1 MIKLPF
7 SRRTTVLIL
16 LLLLS
21 VMVRLYYVNLW
32 QRVPTSDPYHFA
44 GWANGIASSSHLD
57 FPGSDDSAYGQYPD
71 GYPMYLHI
79 ISSTTGIDT
88 ITLTEWIPLIIG
100 SLCVLPVYLV
110 FGNITKNHLAIATG
124 CAIVVFSFAFLK
136 YSTVSIPNMLGLYL
150 FAFAFWLSIQAGI
163 DRKRFVAIL
172 ILTTPVL
179 VKIHYLS
186 LVCVGVVVAI
196 VLSRR
201 MMIAAS
207 GGLGTIDMRKLAFLL
222 LVALV
227 AGVVLW
233 TAAYRIM
240 LGVYGID
247 ITRQPPPR
255 LSQSLRFVGY
265 PLVFGLLQTI
275 SLPIGFIALAGFYYH
290 GSFRRN
296 GRKLTMDPV
305 LLFIVWLVFFVFALG
320 FLQVEY
326 YPFRFNCFLM
336 LPFGMISLLG
346 LLFVK
351 DLLKSRSSTA
361 VLGSLVLPT
370 AIVLALL
377 QPLVVSIIP
386 VGGEPFLPWKQEYG
400 EAENLAMSTWMQ
412 ESLLSIREDQLKEFP
427 RHQMIMAD
435 WVRSRA
441 LRAYG
446 SEDVHLHWWY
456 FQGWYDLEREPFA
469 FRSLDAYGGDIDKAL
484 EILGRLNIRHAYGG
498 TGKWVYYYKYIYTS
512 GWLAEIMWDDF
523 GVVADFEKF
532 DIYNGSKA
540 YRYYP
545 TDFWG
550 DEDEVVSRDEPK
562 SLTTHWDYPV
572 KPFDKLYAC
581 D

>member
-1 MIKLPF
+1 
-7 SRRTTVLIL
+7 
-16 LLLLS
+16 
-21 VMVRLYYVNLW
+21 
-32 QRVPTSDPYHFA
+32 
-44 GWANGIASSSHLD
+44 
-57 FPGSDDSAYGQYPD
+57 
-71 GYPMYLHI
+71 MYLHM

-100 SLCVLPVYLV
+100 SLCVLPVFLV
-110 FGNITKNHLAIATG
+110 FRNITKNTLAIATG

-150 FAFAFWLSIQAGI
+150 FVFAFWLSIKVGI
-163 DRKRFVAIL
+163 DKKRFIAIL
-172 ILTTPVL
+172 VITIPIL

-196 VLSRR
+196 VLSRK
-201 MMIAAS
+201 MMIAAL
-207 GGLGTIDMRKLAFLL
+207 GGMGSIDMRKLAFLL

-255 LSQSLRFVGY
+255 LSQSLRIVGY

-290 GSFRRN
+290 GNFRQN
-296 GRKLTMDPV
+296 GRKLSMDPV
-305 LLFIVWLVFFVFALG
+305 LLFMVWLVFFVFSLG

-346 LLFVK
+346 LLFVR
-351 DLLKSRSSTA
+351 DYLGSRNATA

-370 AIVLALL
+370 AIILALL
-377 QPLVVSIIP
+377 QPLVVSIVP

-400 EAENLAMSTWMQ
+400 EAETFAMSHWMQ
-412 ESLLSIREDQLKEFP
+412 DNTLSIVEDKQTEFP
-427 RHQMIMAD
+427 RHQMVMAD

-441 LRAYG
+441 LRAFG

-456 FQGWYDLEREPFA
+456 FQGWSDLERKPFA
-469 FRSLDAYGGDIDKAL
+469 FRSLDAYGGDIDDAL

-498 TGKWVYYYKYIYTS
+498 TERWVYYYKYILTS
-512 GWLAEIMWDDF
+512 SWLAEIMWNDF

-532 DIYNGSKA
+532 GLYNGSKV

-545 TDFWG
+545 NDFWG
-550 DEDEVVSRDEPK
+550 DMDEVVSRDEPK
-562 SLTTHWDYPV
+562 SQITHWDYPIR
-572 KPFDKLYAC
+572 PLDKLYSC
-581 D
+581 EDVEVFFSTPLRR